1 MNYSTRLIALVN
13 RFCMKKPLLA
23 FFLIFAL
30 IPISSSYSQ
39 EFTDKEP
46 TLGIVL
52 TSFSPFNYKDDDG
65 KTVILGEVENTK
77 NFPIS
82 GIKIWAGFYDNFS
95 ENPLETII
103 GTTILEVIPPL
114 GKSPYMIISDTPN
127 SAITSVSVNLLGFN
141 SSPEKKSQL
150 KLQLDTL
157 EIGEKLSL
165 SGTITNNGELNSTDT
180 KIQLISYDAF
190 NPPRVL
196 GIATINL
203 ENDIAPGD
211 SENFEFDVKRDS
223 RAADFK
229 IVAESKDY
237 VTDLLAISDT
247 SLEVLNKLV
256 TINDITVTD
265 SDGNRLPF
273 FSVSSTI
280 NIQSELNFQNLS
292 IEESEIQS
300 YVYWIQIKK
309 SIENDEGV
317 TKTFVEFIG
326 SAEGSIESEDI
337 EIPSVGW
344 IPQNEGVYFVE
355 TFVWDPK
362 NIPLA
367 SKGPISLILIK

>member
-1 MNYSTRLIALVN
+1 MNYSTRLIASVK
-13 RFCMKKPLLA
+13 RFCMKKALLA
-23 FFLIFAL
+23 LFLIFAL
-30 IPISSSYSQ
+30 IPISSSYAT
-39 EFTDKEP
+39 FTDKEP

-65 KTVILGEVENTK
+65 KTVILGEVENTR

-82 GIKIWAGFYDNFS
+82 GVKIWAGFYDNFS
-95 ENPLETII
+95 ENPLEKII
-103 GTTILEVIPPL
+103 GTTILEVIPPF

-127 SAITSVSVNLLGFN
+127 SAITSVSVTLLGFN
-141 SSPEKKSQL
+141 SSPEKKFQL

-223 RAADFK
+223 RAVDFK

-237 VTDLLAISDT
+237 VTSLLDITDT
-247 SLEVLNKLV
+247 SLQVLNKLV

-265 SDGNRLPF
+265 SDGNRLSDV
-273 FSVSSTI
+273 SVGSTI
-280 NIQSELNFQNLS
+280 NIQSELDFQNLS
-292 IEESEIQS
+292 LEESEIQP

-309 SIENDEGV
+309 SVSIDGV
-317 TKTFVEFIG
+317 TKSFVEFIG

-337 EIPSVGW
+337 EISSVGW
-344 IPQNEGVYFVE
+344 IPQNDGLYFVE

-367 SKGPISLILIK
+367 SKGPISLILVH

>member
-1 MNYSTRLIALVN
+1 MIYSTRLVASVKRL
-13 RFCMKKPLLA
+13 CMKKALLA
-23 FFLIFAL
+23 FFLIFTL
-30 IPISSSYSQ
+30 FPISSSYSQ
-39 EFTDKEP
+39 ELTDKEP

-82 GIKIWAGFYDNFS
+82 GVKIWAGFYDNFS

-103 GTTILEVIPPL
+103 GTTILEVIPPF
-114 GKSPYMIISDTPN
+114 GKSPYMIISETPN
-127 SAITSVSVNLLGFN
+127 SAITSVSITLLGFN
-141 SSPEKKSQL
+141 SSPEKKPQL
-150 KLQLDTL
+150 KLHLDTL

-180 KIQLISYDAF
+180 KIQLISYDVF

-203 ENDIAPGD
+203 ENDIAPGGT
-211 SENFEFDVKRDS
+211 ENFEFDVKRDS
-223 RAADFK
+223 RAVDFK
-229 IVAESKDY
+229 IVGESKDY
-237 VTDLLAISDT
+237 ATSLLDITDT

-273 FSVSSTI
+273 FSVGSTI
-280 NIQSELNFQNLS
+280 NIQSELDFQNLS
-292 IEESEIQS
+292 LEESEIQS

-309 SIENDEGV
+309 SVEIDGV
-317 TKTFVEFIG
+317 TFVEFIG

-344 IPQNEGVYFVE
+344 IPQNDGVYFVE

-367 SKGPISLILIK
+367 SKGPLSLILVK

>member
-1 MNYSTRLIALVN
+1 MIYSTRLIATVK
-13 RFCMKKPLLA
+13 RFCMKKALLA
-23 FFLIFAL
+23 LFLIFAL

-65 KTVILGEVENTK
+65 RTVILGEVENTK

-82 GIKIWAGFYDNFS
+82 GVKIWAGFYDNFS

-103 GTTILEVIPPL
+103 GTTILEVIPPF
-114 GKSPYMIISDTPN
+114 GKSPYMIISENPN

-141 SSPEKKSQL
+141 SSPEKKPQL

-157 EIGEKLSL
+157 EIGENLLL

-180 KIQLISYDAF
+180 KIQLISYDTF
-190 NPPRVL
+190 SPPRVL

-203 ENDIAPGD
+203 ENDIAPGGT
-211 SENFEFDVKRDS
+211 ETFEFDVKRDS
-223 RAADFK
+223 RAVDFK
-229 IVAESKDY
+229 IVGESKDY
-237 VTDLLAISDT
+237 STSLLDITDT
-247 SLEVLNKLV
+247 SLEILNKLV

-273 FSVSSTI
+273 FSVGSTI
-280 NIQSELNFQNLS
+280 KIQSELDFQNLS
-292 IEESEIQS
+292 LEESEIQS

-309 SIENDEGV
+309 SVEIDGV

-326 SAEGSIESEDI
+326 SAEGSIQSENI

-344 IPQNEGVYFVE
+344 IPQNDGVYFVE

-367 SKGPISLILIK
+367 SKGPLSLILIK

>member
-1 MNYSTRLIALVN
+1 MIYSTRLVASVKRL
-13 RFCMKKPLLA
+13 CMKKALLA
-23 FFLIFAL
+23 FFLIFTL
-30 IPISSSYSQ
+30 FPISSSYSQ
-39 EFTDKEP
+39 ELTDKEP

-82 GIKIWAGFYDNFS
+82 GVKIWAGFYDNFS

-103 GTTILEVIPPL
+103 GTTILEVIPPF
-114 GKSPYMIISDTPN
+114 GKSPYMIISETPN
-127 SAITSVSVNLLGFN
+127 SAITSVSVTLLGFN
-141 SSPEKKSQL
+141 SSPEKKPQL
-150 KLQLDTL
+150 KLHLDTL

-180 KIQLISYDAF
+180 KIQLISYDVF

-203 ENDIAPGD
+203 ENDIAPGGT
-211 SENFEFDVKRDS
+211 ENFEFDVKRDS
-223 RAADFK
+223 RAVDFK
-229 IVAESKDY
+229 IVGESKDY
-237 VTDLLAISDT
+237 VTSLLDITDT

-273 FSVSSTI
+273 FSVGSTI
-280 NIQSELNFQNLS
+280 NIQSELDFQNLS
-292 IEESEIQS
+292 LEESEIQS

-309 SIENDEGV
+309 SVEIDSV
-317 TKTFVEFIG
+317 TYVEFIG
-326 SAEGSIESEDI
+326 SAEGSIVSENI

-344 IPQNEGVYFVE
+344 IPQNDGVYFVE

-367 SKGPISLILIK
+367 SKGPLSLILVK

>member
-1 MNYSTRLIALVN
+1 MIYSTRLVASVKRL
-13 RFCMKKPLLA
+13 CMKKALLA
-23 FFLIFAL
+23 FFLIFTL
-30 IPISSSYSQ
+30 FPISSSYSQ
-39 EFTDKEP
+39 ELTDKEP

-82 GIKIWAGFYDNFS
+82 GVKIWAGFYDNFS

-103 GTTILEVIPPL
+103 GTTILEVIPPF
-114 GKSPYMIISDTPN
+114 GKSPYMIISETSN

-141 SSPEKKSQL
+141 SSPEKKLQL
-150 KLQLDTL
+150 KLHLDTL

-165 SGTITNNGELNSTDT
+165 SGTITNNGELDSTDT

-203 ENDIAPGD
+203 ENDIAPGGT
-211 SENFEFDVKRDS
+211 ETFEFDVKRDS
-223 RAADFK
+223 RAVDFK
-229 IVAESKDY
+229 IVGESKDY
-237 VTDLLAISDT
+237 VTSLLDITDT

-256 TINDITVTD
+256 TINDITVSD
-265 SDGNRLPF
+265 SDGNRLSDV
-273 FSVSSTI
+273 SVGSSI
-280 NIQSELNFQNLS
+280 NIQSELDFQNLS
-292 IEESEIQS
+292 LEESDVQS

-309 SIENDEGV
+309 SVEIDGV
-317 TKTFVEFIG
+317 TKSFVEFIG
-326 SAEGSIESEDI
+326 KVEGSIETEDI

-344 IPQNEGVYFVE
+344 IPQNDGLYFVE

-367 SKGPISLILIK
+367 SKGPISLILVH

>member
-1 MNYSTRLIALVN
+1 MIYSTRLIASVK
-13 RFCMKKPLLA
+13 RFCMKKAFLA

-30 IPISSSYSQ
+30 IQISSIYSQ
-39 EFTDKEP
+39 EFTDKKP

-52 TSFSPFNYKDDDG
+52 TSFSPFNYKDDNG

-103 GTTILEVIPPL
+103 GTTILEVIPPF
-114 GKSPYMIISDTPN
+114 GKSPYMIISETPN
-127 SAITSVSVNLLGFN
+127 SAITHVSVTLLGFN

-150 KLQLDTL
+150 KLYLDTL

-223 RAADFK
+223 RAVDFK
-229 IVAESKDY
+229 IVAESQDY
-237 VTDLLAISDT
+237 VTSLLDITDIS
-247 SLEVLNKLV
+247 LQVLNKLV
-256 TINDITVTD
+256 TINDITITD
-265 SDGNRLPF
+265 SDGNRLSDI
-273 FSVSSTI
+273 SVGSAV
-280 NIQSELNFQNLS
+280 NIHSELDFQNLS
-292 IEESEIQS
+292 LEESEIQP

-309 SIENDEGV
+309 SVKIDGV
-317 TKTFVEFIG
+317 TKSFVEFIG
-326 SAEGSIESEDI
+326 SAEGSIQSEDI

-344 IPQNEGVYFVE
+344 IPKNDGLYFVE

-367 SKGPISLILIK
+367 SKGPISLILVH

>member
-1 MNYSTRLIALVN
+1 MIYSTRLIATVKL
-13 RFCMKKPLLA
+13 FCMKKTLLA

-30 IPISSSYSQ
+30 FPISSSYSQ
-39 EFTDKEP
+39 EFTDKAP

-82 GIKIWAGFYDNFS
+82 GVKIWAGFYDNFS
-95 ENPLETII
+95 KNPLETII
-103 GTTILEVIPPL
+103 GTTILEVIPPF
-114 GKSPYMIISDTPN
+114 GKSPYMIISESPN

-141 SSPEKKSQL
+141 SSPEKKPQL

-157 EIGEKLSL
+157 EIGEKLLL
-165 SGTITNNGELNSTDT
+165 SGTITNKGELNSTDT
-180 KIQLISYDAF
+180 KIQLISYDTF

-203 ENDIAPGD
+203 ENDIAPGGT
-211 SENFEFDVKRDS
+211 ETFEFDVKRDS
-223 RAADFK
+223 RAVDFK
-229 IVAESKDY
+229 ILGESKDY
-237 VTDLLAISDT
+237 STSLLDITDT
-247 SLEVLNKLV
+247 SLEILNKLV

-265 SDGNRLPF
+265 SDGNRLPY
-273 FSVSSTI
+273 FSVGSTI
-280 NIQSELNFQNLS
+280 KIQSELDFQNLS
-292 IEESEIQS
+292 LEESEIQS

-309 SIENDEGV
+309 SVEIERV
-317 TKTFVEFIG
+317 TTTFVEFIG

-344 IPQNEGVYFVE
+344 IPQKDGVYFVE

-367 SKGPISLILIK
+367 SKGPLSLILIK

>member
-1 MNYSTRLIALVN
+1 MIYSTRLIAN
-13 RFCMKKPLLA
+13 AKRFCTKKTLLA
-23 FFLIFAL
+23 VFLIFAL
-30 IPISSSYSQ
+30 FPISSSYSQ

-52 TSFSPFNYKDDDG
+52 TSFSPFNYKNDDG

-103 GTTILEVIPPL
+103 GTTILEVIPPF
-114 GKSPYMIISDTPN
+114 GKSPYMIISENPN

-141 SSPEKKSQL
+141 SSPEKKPQL

-157 EIGEKLSL
+157 EIGEKLLL

-180 KIQLISYDAF
+180 KIQLISYDTF
-190 NPPRVL
+190 YPPRVL
-196 GIATINL
+196 GIATINF
-203 ENDIAPGD
+203 ENDITPG
-211 SENFEFDVKRDS
+211 ETETFEFDVKRDS
-223 RAADFK
+223 RAVDFK

-237 VTDLLAISDT
+237 STNLLDITDT

-265 SDGNRLPF
+265 SDGNRLSDI
-273 FSVSSTI
+273 SVDSTI
-280 NIQSELNFQNLS
+280 KIQSELDFQNLS
-292 IEESEIQS
+292 LEEFEIQQ

-309 SIENDEGV
+309 SVEIDGI

-326 SAEGSIESEDI
+326 SAEGSIQTEDI

-344 IPQNEGVYFVE
+344 IPQNDGLYFVE
-355 TFVWDPK
+355 TFVWDPN

-367 SKGPISLILIK
+367 SKGPISLILVH

>member
-1 MNYSTRLIALVN
+1 MNYSTRLIASVK
-13 RFCMKKPLLA
+13 RFCMKKALLA
-23 FFLIFAL
+23 LFLIFAL
-30 IPISSSYSQ
+30 IPISSSYAT
-39 EFTDKEP
+39 FTDKEP

-82 GIKIWAGFYDNFS
+82 GVKIWAGFYDNFS

-103 GTTILEVIPPL
+103 GTTILEVIPPF
-114 GKSPYMIISDTPN
+114 GKSPYMIISETPN
-127 SAITSVSVNLLGFN
+127 SAITSVSVTLLGFN

-203 ENDIAPGD
+203 ENDIAPGGT
-211 SENFEFDVKRDS
+211 ENFEFDVKRDS
-223 RAADFK
+223 RAVDFK

-237 VTDLLAISDT
+237 VTSLLAITDT
-247 SLEVLNKLV
+247 SLQVLNKLV

-265 SDGNRLPF
+265 SDGNRLSDV
-273 FSVSSTI
+273 SVGSTI
-280 NIQSELNFQNLS
+280 NIQSELDFQNLS
-292 IEESEIQS
+292 LEESEIQP
-300 YVYWIQIKK
+300 YIYWIQIKK
-309 SIENDEGV
+309 SVSIDGV
-317 TKTFVEFIG
+317 TKSFVEFIG

-337 EIPSVGW
+337 EISSVGW
-344 IPQNEGVYFVE
+344 IPQNDGLYFVE

-367 SKGPISLILIK
+367 SKGPISLILVH